1 MKTTKGK
8 GKKGTVTKRVVSATT
23 AVSLSLGILVAG
35 ISPIEVKAVDL
46 KNSKNV
52 QKFLSSAGKRN
63 VMYYGDWSI
72 WGGEGNFY
80 PKDIPAD
87 QITHLNFAFL
97 DFDAE
102 GNLIFTD
109 KDAATGSPA
118 GESNVQWGDA
128 NAGILPALQELR
140 AKNPNLKIG
149 VSLGGWSKSGDFSV
163 VTASPQKRAKF
174 VENIIKFIEY
184 TNMDFVD
191 VDWEYPSSVR
201 QPDLVDNKND
211 EGTPNAKLQD
221 KENYILLL
229 QDLRNALNKQG
240 DKLDKQYELS
250 VALPAPKATLDLGI
264 DIDALFNIVD
274 FANIMT
280 YDLRGAWDD
289 TSGHLTGLYSNPND
303 PLAGKGLSVDE
314 SVNYLISQG
323 AEPEKI
329 VVGAAFYTRG
339 WEKVSKGPDAS
350 TPGLYGEASIVG
362 TDADQSPSR
371 GAENESPLISGDRG
385 RRGGVWAHRSFDK
398 LKAKYPGVKEYWD
411 DVAKAPYL
419 YDENSGAFFTY
430 DNIRSITEKTS
441 YVNENNLGGM
451 ISWMSSQD
459 APTNSSKRDEL
470 TKTAKKGLFGD
481 GELPAY
487 EIKYADLDIMA
498 TIEPYKESWG
508 SSGGYKITIKN
519 NEVVNESGEVLR
531 AVERSAETIKFPKLY
546 IKNNGGNLT
555 SGDYQAGT
563 VTNKD
568 GYTMVDLKG
577 VWEGKMIDQG
587 KSYSFKLKST
597 EAPQDTSAIESI
609 EITQRIT
616 PNGVEMV
623 RQTIF
628 GEATG
633 PSDVN
638 TKPTL
643 KGVSNKTITV
653 DDNFNPMAGI
663 TAYDK
668 EDGDLTSKILVKG
681 TVDTTKVG
689 TYKLVYSVTD
699 SKNETTTEE
708 CTITVKAKDVNTKPT
723 LKGVSNKTITVDD
736 NFNPMAGITAHDK
749 EDGDLTSKILVKGTV
764 DTTKVGTYKL
774 AYSVTDSQNE
784 TTTEE
789 CTITVKAKES
799 TVIDFGVGQGIEW
812 PAQVNAPFVDM
823 VAWVTKPDYSNDG
836 VANLERLSLDTG
848 VKFFNLGFVQATSN
862 TIKDGKVQWGWGG
875 HSVLSEEHKDNTQ
888 YQGIKKSIKE
898 LRELGGDVAISLGG
912 LNGTPFWEATQ
923 DVEVLTNTYMDI
935 VQGYGLTRLDLDIE
949 GSAQDKGKN
958 TANAKAIKKVQ
969 DATGV
974 DIVLTVPVLPSG
986 LTWNQLDVLEA
997 YLSEGVDVEVVNIMT
1012 MCYGPGTLLPG
1023 ENYGTGSVRAIDS
1036 TKNQLKDYFKKF
1048 ANIELTDRQAYG
1060 KIGTTSSIGFE
1071 GSAHPI
1077 FTKEWSKLVVDH
1089 AIEKEI
1095 AMTSFWSMNRDAMLE
1110 TNAGVS
1116 SQYEFTEVFKK
1127 FEEGDEGTNPPINT
1141 SPILK
1146 GIEDKKIFVGE
1157 AFDAMEGVTAI
1168 DKEDGNLTDKIIV
1181 TGNVDNNIAGAYT
1194 LIYTV
1199 EDSEGLITTKE
1210 RIITVKEKP
1219 DITDD
1224 NFDPNKIYVEGDTV
1238 IYKGE
1243 KYTAKW
1249 WTQGGVPENN
1259 PAWEKEVIPNED
1271 GSTEYIEGKTY
1282 VGGDVVLYQGKRYQA
1297 KWWTKSTPGS
1307 DESWE
1312 ALDKDENGH
1321 MDYVEGKA
1329 YVEGDIVLYQ
1339 GKMYQAKW
1347 WTKSTPGSD
1356 NSWQLIN

>member
-1 MKTTKGK
+1 
-8 GKKGTVTKRVVSATT
+8 
-23 AVSLSLGILVAG
+23 
-35 ISPIEVKAVDL
+35 
-46 KNSKNV
+46 
-52 QKFLSSAGKRN
+52 
-63 VMYYGDWSI
+63 
-72 WGGEGNFY
+72 
-80 PKDIPAD
+80 
-87 QITHLNFAFL
+87 
-97 DFDAE
+97 
-102 GNLIFTD
+102 
-109 KDAATGSPA
+109 
-118 GESNVQWGDA
+118 
-128 NAGILPALQELR
+128 
-140 AKNPNLKIG
+140 
-149 VSLGGWSKSGDFSV
+149 
-163 VTASPQKRAKF
+163 
-174 VENIIKFIEY
+174 
-184 TNMDFVD
+184 
-191 VDWEYPSSVR
+191 
-201 QPDLVDNKND
+201 
-211 EGTPNAKLQD
+211 
-221 KENYILLL
+221 
-229 QDLRNALNKQG
+229 
-240 DKLDKQYELS
+240 
-250 VALPAPKATLDLGI
+250 
-264 DIDALFNIVD
+264 
-274 FANIMT
+274 
-280 YDLRGAWDD
+280 
-289 TSGHLTGLYSNPND
+289 
-303 PLAGKGLSVDE
+303 
-314 SVNYLISQG
+314 
-323 AEPEKI
+323 
-329 VVGAAFYTRG
+329 
-339 WEKVSKGPDAS
+339 
-350 TPGLYGEASIVG
+350 
-362 TDADQSPSR
+362 
-371 GAENESPLISGDRG
+371 
-385 RRGGVWAHRSFDK
+385 
-398 LKAKYPGVKEYWD
+398 
-411 DVAKAPYL
+411 
-419 YDENSGAFFTY
+419 
-430 DNIRSITEKTS
+430 
-441 YVNENNLGGM
+441 
-451 ISWMSSQD
+451 
-459 APTNSSKRDEL
+459 
-470 TKTAKKGLFGD
+470 
-481 GELPAY
+481 
-487 EIKYADLDIMA
+487 
-498 TIEPYKESWG
+498 
-508 SSGGYKITIKN
+508 
-519 NEVVNESGEVLR
+519 
-531 AVERSAETIKFPKLY
+531 
-546 IKNNGGNLT
+546 
-555 SGDYQAGT
+555 
-563 VTNKD
+563 
-568 GYTMVDLKG
+568 
-577 VWEGKMIDQG
+577 
-587 KSYSFKLKST
+587 
-597 EAPQDTSAIESI
+597 
-609 EITQRIT
+609 
-616 PNGVEMV
+616 
-623 RQTIF
+623 
-628 GEATG
+628 
-633 PSDVN
+633 
-638 TKPTL
+638 
-643 KGVSNKTITV
+643 
-653 DDNFNPMAGI
+653 
-663 TAYDK
+663 
-668 EDGDLTSKILVKG
+668 
-681 TVDTTKVG
+681 
-689 TYKLVYSVTD
+689 
-699 SKNETTTEE
+699 
-708 CTITVKAKDVNTKPT
+708 
-723 LKGVSNKTITVDD
+723 
-736 NFNPMAGITAHDK
+736 
-749 EDGDLTSKILVKGTV
+749 LTSKILVKGTV

-823 VAWVTKPDYSNDG
+823 VAWVTKPDYNNDG

-1224 NFDPNKIYVEGDTV
+1224 NFDPNKIYLEGDTV

-1271 GSTEYIEGKTY
+1271 GSMDYIEGKIY
-1282 VGGDVVLYQGKRYQA
+1282 LEGDVVLYQGKRYQA
-1297 KWWTKSTPGS
+1297 KWWTKSIPGS

-1312 ALDKDENGH
+1312 ALDKDENGS

>member
-1 MKTTKGK
+1 MKITKGK
-8 GKKGTVTKRVVSATT
+8 GKKGTVTKRVVSVTT

-35 ISPIEVKAVDL
+35 INPAEVKAVDL

-52 QKFLSSAGKRN
+52 QNFLSPAAKRN

-80 PKDIPAD
+80 PKDIAAD

-102 GNLIFTD
+102 GNLVFTD
-109 KDAATGSPA
+109 IDAATGSPV

-140 AKNPNLKIG
+140 SKNPNLKIG

-163 VTASPQKRAKF
+163 VAASPQKRAKF
-174 VENIIKFIEY
+174 VENVVKFIEY

-191 VDWEYPSSVR
+191 VDWEYPGSVR

-211 EGTPNAKLQD
+211 EGTPNAKPQD

-350 TPGLYGEASIVG
+350 TPGLYGEASIAG

-371 GAENESPLISGDRG
+371 GAENETPLVSGDRG
-385 RRGGVWAHRSFDK
+385 RRGGVWAHRSFNK
-398 LKAKYPGVKEYWD
+398 LKAKYPGAKEYWD
-411 DVAKAPYL
+411 DIAKAPYL

-430 DNIRSITEKTS
+430 DNVRSITEKTN

-470 TKTAKKGLFGD
+470 TKAAKKGLFGND
-481 GELPAY
+481 ELPTY
-487 EIKYADLDIMA
+487 EIKYADLDITA
-498 TIEPYKESWG
+498 TVEPYKESWG
-508 SSGGYKITIKN
+508 SGGGYQITIKN
-519 NEVVNESGEVLR
+519 NEVVNESGQALR
-531 AVERSAETIKFPKLY
+531 AVERLAETIKLPKLY

-568 GYTMVDLKG
+568 GYTIVDLKG
-577 VWEGKMIDQG
+577 VWEGKMINQG

-597 EAPQDTSAIESI
+597 VAPQDISAIESI

-616 PNGVEMV
+616 PDGAEMV
-623 RQTIF
+623 KQTIF

-638 TKPTL
+638 TKPVL
-643 KGVSNKTITV
+643 KGVSNKTITI
-653 DDNFNPMAGI
+653 DDNFDPMDGI

-668 EDGDLTSKILVKG
+668 EDGDLTNKILVKG

-708 CTITVKAKDVNTKPT
+708 CTITVKAKE
-723 LKGVSNKTITVDD
+723 S
-736 NFNPMAGITAHDK
+736 
-749 EDGDLTSKILVKGTV
+749 
-764 DTTKVGTYKL
+764 
-774 AYSVTDSQNE
+774 SV
-784 TTTEE
+784 
-789 CTITVKAKES
+789 V
-799 TVIDFGVGQGIEW
+799 DFGVGQGIEW

-823 VAWVTKPDYSNDG
+823 VAWVTKPGYSNNG

-848 VKFFNLGFVQATSN
+848 VKFFNLGFIQATSN
-862 TIKDGKVQWGWGG
+862 TVKDGKVQWGWGG
-875 HSVLSEEHKDNTQ
+875 HSVLSEEHKDDTQ
-888 YQGIKKSIKE
+888 YQGIKKSIQE

-1012 MCYGPGTLLPG
+1012 MCYGSGTLLPG

-1141 SPILK
+1141 APILK
-1146 GIEDKKIFVGE
+1146 GIEDKKIFIGE
-1157 AFDAMEGVTAI
+1157 TFDAMEGVTAI

-1181 TGNVDNNIAGAYT
+1181 TGNVDTNIAGAYT

-1224 NFDPNKIYVEGDTV
+1224 NFDLNKIYLEGDTV

-1249 WTQGGVPENN
+1249 WTKGGVPENN
-1259 PAWEKEVIPNED
+1259 IAWEKEVIPNED
-1271 GSTEYIEGKTY
+1271 GSTDYIEGKIY
-1282 VGGDVVLYQGKRYQA
+1282 IEGDVVSYQGKRYQA
-1297 KWWTKSTPGS
+1297 KWWTKSIPGS
-1307 DESWE
+1307 DDSWE
-1312 ALDKDENGH
+1312 ALDKDENGS

-1356 NSWQLIN
+1356 NSWQLVN

>member
-1 MKTTKGK
+1 MKITK
-8 GKKGTVTKRVVSATT
+8 GKKGTVTKRVVSATM
-23 AVSLSLGILVAG
+23 AVSLSVGVLIAG
-35 ISPIEVKAVDL
+35 MSPAEVKAVQL
-46 KNSKNV
+46 KNSENIE
-52 QKFLSSAGKRN
+52 KFLSSTGKRN

-109 KDAATGSPA
+109 IDAATGSPV

-163 VTASPQKRAKF
+163 VTANPQKRAKF
-174 VENIIKFIEY
+174 VENVIKFIEY

-191 VDWEYPSSVR
+191 VDWEYPGSVR

-211 EGTPNAKLQD
+211 EGTPNAVPQD

-240 DKLDKQYELS
+240 EKLDKQYELS

-314 SVNYLISQG
+314 SVNYLISKG

-339 WEKVSKGPDAS
+339 WEKVSKGPDPK

-371 GAENESPLISGDRG
+371 GAQNETPLVSGDRG
-385 RRGGVWAHRSFDK
+385 RRGGVWAHRSLDK
-398 LKAKYPGVKEYWD
+398 LKAKYPGLKEYWD
-411 DVAKAPYL
+411 DIAKAPYL

-430 DNIRSITEKTS
+430 DNVRSITEKAN
-441 YVNENNLGGM
+441 YVNKNNLGGM
-451 ISWMSSQD
+451 ISWMASQD

-470 TKTAKKGLFGD
+470 TKTLKKGLFGD
-481 GELPAY
+481 DKLPTY

-498 TIEPYKESWG
+498 TIKPYKESWG
-508 SSGGYKITIKN
+508 SSGGYEITIKN
-519 NEVVNESGEVLR
+519 NEVANESGQTLK
-531 AVERSAETIKFPKLY
+531 AVERLAETIKLPKLY

-555 SGDYQAGT
+555 AGDYKAGT

-568 GYTMVDLKG
+568 GYTIVDLKG
-577 VWEGKMIDQG
+577 VWDGKMINQG
-587 KSYSFKLKST
+587 ASYSFRLKST
-597 EAPQDTSAIESI
+597 VAPEDISAIESI
-609 EITQRIT
+609 EIAQRIT
-616 PNGVEMV
+616 PDGAEIV

-628 GEATG
+628 GEATA
-633 PSDVN
+633 PSEVN
-638 TKPTL
+638 TKPVL
-643 KGVSNKTITV
+643 NGISNKTITV
-653 DDNFNPMAGI
+653 GDNFDPMAGV

-668 EDGDLTSKILVKG
+668 EDGDLTGKILVKG

-699 SKNETTTEE
+699 SKNETTIKE
-708 CTITVKAKDVNTKPT
+708 CTITVKAKEVNTEPV
-723 LKGVSNKTITVDD
+723 LNGISNKTITVGD
-736 NFNPMAGITAHDK
+736 NFDPMAGVTAYDK
-749 EDGDLTSKILVKGTV
+749 EDGDLTSKILVEGTV
-764 DTTKVGTYKL
+764 DITKVGTYKL
-774 AYSVTDSQNE
+774 VYSVTDSKNE
-784 TTTEE
+784 TTTKE

-799 TVIDFGVGQGIEW
+799 TVTDFGTGQGIEW

-823 VAWVTKPDYSNDG
+823 VAWVTKSGYNNNG
-836 VANLERLSLDTG
+836 AANLERLSLDTG
-848 VKFFNLGFVQATSN
+848 VKFFNLGFIQSTSK

-875 HSVLSEEHKDNTQ
+875 YSVLNEENKDNTQ
-888 YQGIKKSIKE
+888 YQGIKKSIKD
-898 LRELGGDVAISLGG
+898 LRELGGDVTISFGG

-949 GSAQDKGKN
+949 GAAQDKGKN
-958 TANAKAIKKVQ
+958 IANAKAIKKVQ
-969 DATGV
+969 DETGV
-974 DIVLTVPVLPSG
+974 EVVLTVPVLPSG
-986 LTWNQLDVLEA
+986 LTWNQLEVLEA
-997 YLSEGVDVEVVNIMT
+997 YLSQGVDVEVVNIMT
-1012 MCYGPGTLLPG
+1012 MCYGSGTLLPG

-1077 FTKEWSKLVVDH
+1077 FTTEWSKLVVDH

-1110 TNAGVS
+1110 SNAGVS

-1127 FEEGDEGTNPPINT
+1127 FEDGNEGTNPPVNT
-1141 SPILK
+1141 APILK
-1146 GIEDKKIFVGE
+1146 GIENKKIFIGE
-1157 AFDAMEGVTAI
+1157 TFDAMEGVIAI

-1181 TGNVDNNIAGAYT
+1181 TGNVDTNIAGEYK

-1199 EDSEGLITTKE
+1199 EDSEGLVTTKE

-1224 NFDPNKIYVEGDTV
+1224 NFDPNKIYQEGDTV

-1243 KYTAKW
+1243 RYKAKW

-1271 GSTEYIEGKTY
+1271 GSIDYVQGKTY
-1282 VGGDVVLYQGKRYQA
+1282 VDGDIVLYEGKRYKAKWWTNSIPGSDDSWELLDKDENGSVEYVQGKAYGAGDIVSYQGKMYEA

-1307 DESWE
+1307 DSSW
-1312 ALDKDENGH
+1312 N
-1321 MDYVEGKA
+1321 
-1329 YVEGDIVLYQ
+1329 
-1339 GKMYQAKW
+1339 
-1347 WTKSTPGSD
+1347 
-1356 NSWQLIN
+1356 LIS